1 MDILIVIALLAWVFI
16 SSANRK
22 KARKQQEEKNRRAV
36 QEAERQQAPQAKQAA
51 SAPPLRPQVKPTV
64 QPRQT
69 APQPQRPHVVQPSR
83 ATGHAHTESSM
94 TGFAPCPPARA
105 SAPRSGNR
113 GQNSSLGGRSNPA
126 PIAAQPGRAAAS
138 ASQPAA
144 AAPKVVS
151 LETSA
156 QPAFVFDPLQVRNG
170 LIYAEILGKP
180 KALRHVHTR

>member
-1 MDILIVIALLAWVFI
+1 
-16 SSANRK
+16 
-22 KARKQQEEKNRRAV
+22 
-36 QEAERQQAPQAKQAA
+36 
-51 SAPPLRPQVKPTV
+51 
-64 QPRQT
+64 
-69 APQPQRPHVVQPSR
+69 
-83 ATGHAHTESSM
+83 M

-105 SAPRSGNR
+105 SAPRNGNR

-126 PIAAQPGRAAAS
+126 PIAAQRGRAAAS

-180 KALRHVHTR
+180 KRFATCTRDNYGTID

>member
-16 SSANRK
+16 SSANKK

-94 TGFAPCPPARA
+94 T
-105 SAPRSGNR
+105 
-113 GQNSSLGGRSNPA
+113 
-126 PIAAQPGRAAAS
+126 AAS
-138 ASQPAA
+138 RTMSSFFMMILLL
-144 AAPKVVS
+144 KY
-151 LETSA
+151 L
-156 QPAFVFDPLQVRNG
+156 RN
-170 LIYAEILGKP
+170 LF
-180 KALRHVHTR
+180 RTCRN